1 MCEGFDLPAFHV
13 TLLPCVP
20 FAVAGLV
27 TASVRVA
34 SDEGFFKSFFFF
46 FFFSSFVGEGTVTE
60 VACPSSPLP
69 VLSTVDDCVVTF
81 GDVQVVTEVACPNSP
96 LPVLNT
102 VDDCVVTFGDVQV
115 TAARVVVV
123 IAFRGLDFDPT
134 GLVAGSVATVLV
146 VRGLAGC
153 TRLPNLAL

>member
-27 TASVRVA
+27 TASVRVV

-81 GDVQVVTEVACPNSP
+81 GDVQV
-96 LPVLNT
+96 
-102 VDDCVVTFGDVQV
+102 
-115 TAARVVVV
+115 TAARVVVVIAFRGLDFDPTGVVVV